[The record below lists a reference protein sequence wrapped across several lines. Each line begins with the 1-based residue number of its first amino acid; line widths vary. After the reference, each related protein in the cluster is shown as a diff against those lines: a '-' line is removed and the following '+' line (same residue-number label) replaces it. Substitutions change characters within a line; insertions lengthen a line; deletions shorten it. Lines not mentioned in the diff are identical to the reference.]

1 MSVPAEQTLIDEH
14 PEIQETKTTA
24 QKLMAFGG
32 ILGALA
38 TASCCIVPLVL
49 FTLGVSGAWIGNRA
63 ALAPYQPIFLTITFA
78 YLGVGFY
85 KVYRK
90 PKVACAE
97 GSYCA
102 KPVSNT
108 VVKIALW
115 SATIL
120 VAAALAFPYVAP
132 WLLGV

>member
-1 MSVPAEQTLIDEH
+1 MSVPAEQTLIDGNS
-14 PEIQETKTTA
+14 EIQTPKTVL

-49 FTLGVSGAWIGNRA
+49 FTLGVSGAWIGNLT

-78 YLGVGFY
+78 CLGVGFY

-90 PKVACAE
+90 PKVACIE

-108 VVKIALW
+108 IVKIALW
-115 SATIL
+115 SASIL